1 MRESNEQAPCHAKK
15 KKKKKKQIKPE
26 ASFSEVICT
35 ATVQSQNPQ
44 TLPTNFL
51 TKTQDCGNKV
61 DFKCL
66 FTIYY
71 FAAVFLW
78 RSLSWCCPGKRKST
92 PTGQKQRDLIS
103 QQLEWKMGS
112 LASEPGGQTLR
123 SRIRVI
129 LSSSIG
135 TCKSQQTV
143 KCKLS
148 SPSSECTSSWT
159 YFKALVSISHFPGT

>member
-1 MRESNEQAPCHAKK
+1 MHCCVGDLKGSFIPMRVVYPNLCSTEHQRKCCKK
-15 KKKKKKQIKPE
+15 KLFAICENQMNRHPVMQKTKQKQIKPE

-71 FAAVFLW
+71 LLLYFCGGVW
-78 RSLSWCCPGKRKST
+78 VGVV
-92 PTGQKQRDLIS
+92 
-103 QQLEWKMGS
+103 
-112 LASEPGGQTLR
+112 LASENPHLQDR
-123 SRIRVI
+123 N
-129 LSSSIG
+129 
-135 TCKSQQTV
+135 
-143 KCKLS
+143 
-148 SPSSECTSSWT
+148 SEIWSHNSWNERW
-159 YFKALVSISHFPGT
+159 AL

>member
-1 MRESNEQAPCHAKK
+1 MHCCVGDLKGSFIPMRVVYPNLCSTEHQRKCCKNKLFAICENQMNRHPVMQKK
-15 KKKKKKQIKPE
+15 KKKIQKQIKPE

-103 QQLEWKMGS
+103 QQLE
-112 LASEPGGQTLR
+112 
-123 SRIRVI
+123 
-129 LSSSIG
+129 
-135 TCKSQQTV
+135 
-143 KCKLS
+143 
-148 SPSSECTSSWT
+148 
-159 YFKALVSISHFPGT
+159 